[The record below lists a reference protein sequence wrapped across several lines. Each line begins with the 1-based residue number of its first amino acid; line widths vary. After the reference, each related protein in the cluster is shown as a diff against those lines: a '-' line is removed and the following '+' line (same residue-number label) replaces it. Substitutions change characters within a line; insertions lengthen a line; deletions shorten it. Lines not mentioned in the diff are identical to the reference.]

1 VSWNKLRNLH
11 EERRDRRAS
20 VAERRRRSAA
30 SLGKVNQSEDRM
42 LTWHPHGSDNQLL
55 ADASD
60 LLQHMGHRYA

>member
-1 VSWNKLRNLH
+1 M
-11 EERRDRRAS
+11 
-20 VAERRRRSAA
+20 AERRRRSAV

-60 LLQHMGHRYA
+60 LLQHMGHR